1 MIERIHNLYRPVK
14 QRKQDFKEVEKRLSA
29 ADIQKQMSRCHHC
42 GVPFCHGAGCPLSNQ
57 IPDFN
62 TAAAYGDWKSAYE
75 ILSQTSFF
83 PEFTSR
89 VCPALCEGSC
99 CNSVNDEAV
108 MIRQCEKLIIET
120 AFEKGYV
127 QPFVPAVRNGKKVA
141 VVGSG
146 PSGLFAAESLNRAG
160 FAVTVFEANHRPGG
174 LLRYGIPDFKLS
186 KKLIDRRLDVMEQE
200 GIVFTTDTQIGQ
212 DISGKYL
219 LRNFDAV
226 VLAIG
231 TPSARDL
238 AIPGRELK
246 GIHFALEFLQGQNRV
261 NSGELQEPPVSA
273 AGKNVLI
280 IGGGDTGSDCAGT
293 AIRQGAKSVRQVEIM
308 PCPPKTRSEST
319 PWPAWPWMLRTS
331 SSHLEGCE
339 REWNIASDKFIGAKG
354 KVTGVE
360 VHEVAW
366 DFSPEGRP
374 LKPNAVPGT
383 NRTIEADLIL
393 LAMGFT
399 GVPKTGLIE
408 ELELNLTPRNGIIA
422 DPERHIYA
430 VGDCA
435 NGASL
440 VVRAMADG
448 GKAAAMVKK
457 DLELQ

>member
-120 AFEKGYV
+120 AFENGYV

-146 PSGLFAAESLNRAG
+146 PSGLFAAEALNRAG

-186 KKLIDRRLDVMEQE
+186 KKLIDRRLEVMEQE
-200 GIVFTTDTQIGQ
+200 GIVFTTDTRIGQ

-261 NSGELQEPPVSA
+261 NSGEIQEPPVCA
-273 AGKNVLI
+273 TGKNVLI

-360 VHEVAW
+360 IHEVAW

-383 NRTIEADLIL
+383 NRTIDADLIL

-448 GKAAAMVKK
+448 GKVAAMVKK
-457 DLELQ
+457 DLGVR